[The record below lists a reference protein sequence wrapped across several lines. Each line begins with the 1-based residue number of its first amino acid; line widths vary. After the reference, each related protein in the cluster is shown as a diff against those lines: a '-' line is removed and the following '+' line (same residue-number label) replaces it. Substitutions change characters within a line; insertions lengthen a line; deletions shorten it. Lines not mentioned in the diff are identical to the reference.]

1 MDRLDPI
8 FNALADATRRA
19 ILARLAQG
27 EATVGALSE
36 PFSISAPAISRHLKV
51 LERASLITNERHG
64 KERVCRLRPDTLA
77 SAQEWLDFSNRFWNA
92 SFARLDR
99 HLKTSRKENS

>member
-8 FNALADATRRA
+8 FNALADGTRRA

-27 EATVGALSE
+27 EASVGTLSA
-36 PFSISAPAISRHLKV
+36 PFSISAPAISRHLKI
-51 LERASLITNERHG
+51 LEQASLITNERHG
-64 KERVCRLRPDTLA
+64 KERICRLRPETLA
-77 SAQEWLDFSNRFWNA
+77 RAQEWLDFSNRFWNA

-99 HLKTSRKENS
+99 HLKKSGKKRP

>member
-1 MDRLDPI
+1 MDRLDPV

-36 PFSISAPAISRHLKV
+36 PFSISAPAISRHLKIV
-51 LERASLITNERHG
+51 EEASLITNERHG
-64 KERVCRLRPDTLA
+64 KQRVCRLKPETLA
-77 SAQEWLDFSNRFWNA
+77 GAQEWLDFSHRFWSG
-92 SFARLDR
+92 SFAQLDR
-99 HLKTSRKENS
+99 HLKTSGKETA

>member
-1 MDRLDPI
+1 MDSLDPV

-19 ILARLAQG
+19 ILVRLAQG

-36 PFSISAPAISRHLKV
+36 PFSISAPAISRHLKI
-51 LERASLITNERHG
+51 LEKASLITNERDG
-64 KERVCRLRPDTLA
+64 KKRVCRLRPETLA
-77 SAQEWLDFSNRFWNA
+77 SAQEWLDFSYRFWNA

-99 HLKTSRKENS
+99 HLKKSGKETA

>member
-51 LERASLITNERHG
+51 LERASLITNERNG

-99 HLKTSRKENS
+99 RLKKSRKENA

>member
-19 ILARLAQG
+19 MLARLAQG
-27 EATVGALSE
+27 EATVGALSA

-64 KERVCRLRPDTLA
+64 KERICRLRPETLA
-77 SAQEWLDFSNRFWNA
+77 SAKEWLDFSDRFWNA

-99 HLKTSRKENS
+99 HLKKSKKGKP